1 LPAIAGCD
9 EQGTLELL
17 GLQVLEGIAM
27 PTRCRR
33 TAPAALV
40 AALVALTPWLAASA
54 TNTEPPQIL
63 VEAYNASGVDIFQR
77 LASSPGNIAFSPL
90 SIGTAMAMAL
100 AGARGDTQSEMTKV
114 LRQKLAP
121 SEIGPANA
129 QLMATLDEE
138 TGAPNSTTKLTTA
151 NALILQQKGD
161 LVAGD
166 YRALLEKNYRAEV
179 FAKPG
184 LAAVNQWFE
193 EKTDGKITNMLTS
206 LDPNTAAVLASTIH
220 FKALWSRGGFGRS
233 LTADEPF
240 SLTKKMKVQVPTM
253 HRTGEFFVVARPG
266 YRAIQLPYATPSLG
280 MIVVLPNAPDGVDA
294 VGRADFGEWA
304 QLFAALREKV
314 GDRFD
319 VSLPRFKIQYDADLA
334 NSFQKAGMHLA
345 FQSAAD
351 FSGMFQESEGKT
363 AFALGTILHRAT
375 VDVNEDGTEA
385 AAGTA
390 VGMGK
395 TAKLWRSPPK
405 VFKVDH
411 PFLFFIV
418 DETTGAV
425 LFQGRVSDPRAASTP
440 PGTATEP
447 QKSP

>member
-220 FKALWSRGGFGRS
+220 FKALWSRG
-233 LTADEPF
+233 A
-240 SLTKKMKVQVPTM
+240 
-253 HRTGEFFVVARPG
+253 
-266 YRAIQLPYATPSLG
+266 
-280 MIVVLPNAPDGVDA
+280 
-294 VGRADFGEWA
+294 
-304 QLFAALREKV
+304 
-314 GDRFD
+314 
-319 VSLPRFKIQYDADLA
+319 
-334 NSFQKAGMHLA
+334 
-345 FQSAAD
+345 
-351 FSGMFQESEGKT
+351 SEG
-363 AFALGTILHRAT
+363 A
-375 VDVNEDGTEA
+375 
-385 AAGTA
+385 
-390 VGMGK
+390 
-395 TAKLWRSPPK
+395 
-405 VFKVDH
+405 
-411 PFLFFIV
+411 
-418 DETTGAV
+418 
-425 LFQGRVSDPRAASTP
+425 
-440 PGTATEP
+440 
-447 QKSP
+447 